1 MTFYTYLKRK
11 VEDGTIK
18 NLYKKGILA
27 YKVTSYLDVYEK
39 YKEYLNKKERISSA
53 VEQTSIDLKVSDRQ
67 VWKIIRFMEDD
78 IF

>member
-18 NLYKKGILA
+18 NLYKKGILT

-39 YKEYLNKKERISSA
+39 YKEYLSKKERISSA
-53 VEQTSIDLKVSDRQ
+53 VELTSIDLKVSDRQ
-67 VWKIIRFMEDD
+67 VWKIVKFMEDD